1 MTFDSISYE
10 GIRKAPETA
19 RFLALSIVEQIRS
32 RFSMSRPS
40 RSASAQDLARP
51 QKQISCDSVRR
62 GFFWDD
68 LDPPAVYRNIYQTNQ
83 TAKKQNARAACM
95 LSANLM
101 PCSNPARPSTTSGRE

>member
-1 MTFDSISYE
+1 MSYE

-32 RFSMSRPS
+32 RFSMSLPS
-40 RSASAQDLARP
+40 LSASAQDLALP
-51 QKQISCDSVRR
+51 QKQTSCDSVRL
-62 GFFWDD
+62 GFLGED
-68 LDPPAVYRNIYQTNQ
+68 LAPPAVYRNMYQTNQ

-95 LSANLM
+95 PSANLM